1 MVSQFP
7 LDYMHLICLGV
18 VKRMFHY
25 FVHGNNKAIK
35 FSSTDIIEI
44 SEALCNISAWELSDF
59 ARKTRNL
66 EELER

>member
-7 LDYMHLICLGV
+7 LDYMHLVCLGV

-44 SEALCNISAWELSDF
+44 SEALCNIWVPSDF
-59 ARKTRNL
+59 AQKTRSL